1 MSVIIKSKKGD
12 TVGKFSFSPSF
23 FLEIFL
29 EGLPVS
35 SSGHIYLLS
44 SVLPDVFA
52 PLNLIENHLT
62 HALFILILINTL
74 SRAIVNLFCI
84 SFFTLLRTGM
94 NFFVISV
101 TTVLSYVIFE
111 ALLRNITIKMPL
123 YQGFLITTFFLIIIK
138 YFNRGKGKKYYLTTM
153 SENIFLG
160 LFQTVAFLPGVSRF
174 ATMLVGSVLCGYN
187 KNDAL
192 HIAIISNACISA
204 GSIIY
209 LLYKYKDYPFYFSI
223 SYPEFF
229 ILIITLLLGLFFFLV
244 FSHFFKRNK
253 ISIFIYYEFLI
264 SVVTFFFFKNI

>member
-1 MSVIIKSKKGD
+1 MGE
-12 TVGKFSFSPSF
+12 FSFSPSF

-29 EGLPVS
+29 EGLPIS

-44 SVLPDVFA
+44 HLFPHVFT

-62 HALFILILINTL
+62 HALFILILINTV
-74 SRAIVNLFCI
+74 SRAIANLFRI
-84 SFFTLLRTGM
+84 SFFTLLRTGI
-94 NFFVISV
+94 NFFIISI
-101 TTVLSYVIFE
+101 TTVLCYLIFE
-111 ALLRNITIKMPL
+111 GLLQNINIKMPL
-123 YQGFLITTFFLIIIK
+123 YQGFLITTFFLIMIK

-174 ATMLVGSVLCGYN
+174 ATMIVGSLLCGYN

-192 HIAIISNACISA
+192 HIAIISNACISS

-209 LLYKYKDYPFYFSI
+209 LLYKYKDYPFFFSI

-229 ILIITLLLGLFFFLV
+229 VLIITLLLGLFFFLV

-253 ISIFIYYEFLI
+253 ISIFIYYEFFISLI
-264 SVVTFFFFKNI
+264 TFFFFKNI